1 MSKKLDKLF
10 KALLVSQQAVSAL
23 DSAGIDLGRLTTL
36 SNMQGP
42 VAKILHGFI
51 TAAHDELTPHQRDI
65 GRSEL
70 SDVMSEIPRALKPA
84 KSTTR
89 RRLPV
94 KGKPTSS

>member
-23 DSAGIDLGRLTTL
+23 DAAGVDLGRLTTL

-51 TAAHDELTPHQRDI
+51 VAAHDELTPRQRDA
-65 GRSEL
+65 GLMEL
-70 SDVMSEIPRALKPA
+70 TDVLTPVSPQPKQLKA
-84 KSTTR
+84 KTKKQR
-89 RRLPV
+89 PG
-94 KGKPTSS
+94 KGSSSPD